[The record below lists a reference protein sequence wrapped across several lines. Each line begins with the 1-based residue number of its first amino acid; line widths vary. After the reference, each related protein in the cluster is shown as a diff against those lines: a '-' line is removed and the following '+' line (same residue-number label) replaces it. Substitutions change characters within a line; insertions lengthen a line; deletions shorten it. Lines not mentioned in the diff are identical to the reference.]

1 MGGPRGTSIEP
12 PEESPMPMI
21 EIWDGAAVR
30 LSDML
35 DHVPTDD
42 LDCSVMEL
50 WAVAGDDD
58 TDVVGLEQQAAE
70 SPTGFVR
77 SGEELRGLAGRL
89 TQVIDGILG
98 DTAAIHRLA
107 LTPIFAPLHRS

>member
-1 MGGPRGTSIEP
+1 
-12 PEESPMPMI
+12 MPMI

-42 LDCSVMEL
+42 LDWSVMEL

-70 SPTGFVR
+70 SPTGLVR

-98 DTAAIHRLA
+98 GTAAIHRLA